1 MKDLDPIRSVIVL
14 TETPNKYILS
24 VQTQDEILRLTIER
38 AALLKLNA
46 DIVDTVIGRKIAQ

>member
-46 DIVDTVIGRKIAQ
+46 DIVDTFIGRKIAQ